1 MKKTFA
7 AIALAAFLP
16 ASALAMGSSDNS
28 SSNSAKKASY
38 DDGYEQAMDGQYSKA
53 VETLKSVV
61 SDDPD
66 NADAWNMLGFSYR
79 NMGDADNAWDAYER
93 ALAINPEH
101 KGAHEY
107 VGEWYLMQ
115 GDLASAKAQLQKL
128 EALCPS
134 GCEEYETLAASVE
147 AADDNS

>member
-16 ASALAMGSSDNS
+16 ATALAMGSSDNS
-28 SSNSAKKASY
+28 SSNTAKKASY
-38 DDGYEQAMDGQYSKA
+38 DDGYEQAMDGQFSKA
-53 VETLKSVV
+53 IETLKSVV

-79 NMGDADNAWDAYER
+79 NIGDADNAWDAYER

-107 VGEWYLMQ
+107 VGEWYLLQ
-115 GDLASAKAQLQKL
+115 GDLASAQAQLAKL

-134 GCEEYETLAASVE
+134 GCDERDALAESIQK
-147 AADDNS
+147 AADNS